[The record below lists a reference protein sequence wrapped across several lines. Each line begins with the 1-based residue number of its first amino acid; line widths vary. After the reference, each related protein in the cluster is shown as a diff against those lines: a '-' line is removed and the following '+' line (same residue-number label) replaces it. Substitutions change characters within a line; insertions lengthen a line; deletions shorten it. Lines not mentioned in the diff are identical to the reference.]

1 MLILN
6 MPKYTCGNCGLIILC
21 VSVAI
26 ATSVLISYCE
36 KAYYFYVISKVTVTS
51 TAPSAPSIIRKTII
65 TSRNYCCEKVMFSQ
79 ACVKNSVQGGRGSAK
94 GMLGY
99 TPLGRHPLPQHYG
112 IRSTIGRY
120 TSYWNAFLLLTIN
133 INLQFRVNDKHVL
146 IF

>member
-36 KAYYFYVISKVTVTS
+36 KAYYFYVISKVTVTA
-51 TAPSAPSIIRKTII
+51 TAPSASSIIRKTII

-79 ACVKNSVQGGRGSAK
+79 ACVKNSVQGGGVCQRNAGIH
-94 GMLGY
+94 
-99 TPLGRHPLPQHYG
+99 TPGKAPPPPALWDTVNNRTVH
-112 IRSTIGRY
+112 I
-120 TSYWNAFLLLTIN
+120 LLECILV
-133 INLQFRVNDKHVL
+133 VNNKY
-146 IF
+146 